1 MTLQETPNTP
11 ILRLPNGS
19 QRAAVMGHT
28 GSGKTHLSMWLLS
41 HANFHRQP
49 WIIVDY
55 KYDPFFRELGK
66 EHRAITEIDVRD
78 KVPRRAGLYIMHPL
92 PTEHDEL
99 NDFLMRV
106 WSRERTGLFF
116 DEGHMLPK
124 APRYPAVPTLLTQG
138 RSKRIP
144 IIMVT
149 QKPSWVSQFAFSEAD
164 FFSVFHMNDWR
175 DRQRV
180 MEFVPVDL
188 EHNLPERHSYWH
200 DVAKQDTKVLRPL
213 PDRATILGTFVRRL
227 AAKTG
232 VEKWSGSTLPGHPKT
247 LSRWF

>member
-1 MTLQETPNTP
+1 MIRSGMPDNP
-11 ILRLPNGS
+11 ILRLPNGT
-19 QRAAVMGHT
+19 QRASVMGHT

-41 HANFHRQP
+41 HANFHKQP
-49 WIIVDY
+49 WVIVDY
-55 KYDPFFRELGK
+55 KYDDFFRRLNREVYRG
-66 EHRAITEIDVRD
+66 ITEIDVHS
-78 KVPRRAGLYIMHPL
+78 KVPRSPGLYVMHPL

-106 WSRERTGLFF
+106 WSRERVGLFF

-124 APRYPAVPTLLTQG
+124 APRYPSVPTLLTQG

-188 EHNLPERHSYWH
+188 EHDLPERHSYWH
-200 DVAKQDTKVLRPL
+200 DVARRDTKVLLPL
-213 PDRATILGTFVRRL
+213 PDRDTILSTFKRRVGERKGL
-227 AAKTG
+227 LWNASSSHGPLKT
-232 VEKWSGSTLPGHPKT
+232 SL
-247 LSRWF
+247 RWF